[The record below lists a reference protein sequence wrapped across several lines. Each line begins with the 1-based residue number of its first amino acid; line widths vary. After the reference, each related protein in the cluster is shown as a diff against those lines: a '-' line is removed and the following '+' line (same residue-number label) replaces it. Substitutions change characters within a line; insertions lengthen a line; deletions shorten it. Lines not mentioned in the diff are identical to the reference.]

1 MRMGAGHLGLGGF
14 AEARIGVLALMIGA
28 GACEAFAQG
37 GAALPDSVPA
47 GVPVLVLGSNLKV
60 VQGRL
65 TSLDFQGGATIVEA
79 SGKTQKFEPGRAVA
93 LVAADVAADP
103 LAGFGAYAAAAERGA
118 PDASLLTRALL
129 ARRGGLLVTTLGERI
144 TGKLRVADVS
154 MDHLGWSS
162 VRLGVFEV
170 PLESV
175 SSARISLT
183 DADGSDSGLELAV
196 VPQVPLLPSPGAGA
210 DDAVVLFNGD
220 TVRGLI
226 TKVGANIGVET
237 DGGKVSEFEASRVA
251 GVVLANPVKGLSG
264 PTIWLADG
272 SVLTVKAMVMD
283 RTPRGPAVRIESVSG
298 AKGVVPLAEVRGWS
312 PSPERFTALSG
323 LEIKS
328 VKALGGRFYA
338 PTPSPTAHAD
348 DLGMP
353 GIAALGASD
362 LVFVGGV
369 EVTIALPK
377 SAKRLVGTV
386 ALDDDAGEWG
396 DCEVVISSGNVPAVR
411 VHLSEEQPAAEL
423 NAALG
428 GGEVS
433 VRVEGGRFGTVKDRV
448 RLMRGLVLVGE

>member
-1 MRMGAGHLGLGGF
+1 MARVGA
-14 AEARIGVLALMIGA
+14 LALMIVA
-28 GACEAFAQG
+28 GGGSAMAQG
-37 GAALPDSVPA
+37 GAASPDAPPA

-129 ARRGGLLVTTLGERI
+129 ARRGGLLVTTLGEQI

-196 VPQVPLLPSPGAGA
+196 VPQAPMLPLPGAGAGA

-220 TVRGLI
+220 TVRGLL
-226 TKVGANIGVET
+226 TKVGANIGVEGE
-237 DGGKVSEFEASRVA
+237 GGKVSEFEASRVA

-272 SVLTVKAMVMD
+272 SVLTVKAMVMEK
-283 RTPRGPAVRIESVSG
+283 TPRGPAVRIESVSG

-328 VKALGGRFYA
+328 VKALSGRFHA

-362 LVFVGGV
+362 LVLVGGV

-377 SAKRLVGTV
+377 SAKRLVSTV
-386 ALDDDAGEWG
+386 ALDDDSGEWG
-396 DCEVVISSGNVPAVR
+396 DCEVVITSGSAPAVR

-423 NAALG
+423 NAALS

-448 RLMRGLVLVGE
+448 RLMRGLVLLSE